1 MTAQQAVVTQK
12 PASDQ
17 DATFKI
23 LAIDSSTSMV
33 SLALTVD
40 QRVVAEANFCADRTL
55 SARLV
60 PEIERLTAL
69 AGFAITDLNLF
80 AASIGPGSF
89 TGVRGGVATI
99 QGLALACGK
108 PCYGFS
114 SLALLA
120 MNFSLS
126 PYPVCPLLDARKSEV
141 YGGLYDCSG
150 SLPVPLLKECVLP
163 PVDLLDLIRSATDQP
178 VIFAGDGAQ
187 RYQDVIESRLGE
199 QARLAPFQL
208 HSSRAAHGALLALDA
223 SRSGQLLAPANLLPL
238 YLRASDAELNRI
250 SKMSAGQTLFSGSK

>member
-1 MTAQQAVVTQK
+1 MTAQHSAVTQD

-17 DATFKI
+17 ASTCKI

-33 SLALTVD
+33 SLALTVGR
-40 QRVVAEANFCADRTL
+40 RVVAEASFCADRTL

-60 PEIERLTAL
+60 PEIEHLVAL
-69 AGFAITDLNLF
+69 AGLAITDLDLF
-80 AASIGPGSF
+80 AASVGPGSF

-141 YGGLYDCSG
+141 YAGLYDCSG
-150 SLPVPLLKECVLP
+150 PIPVPLMKECVLP
-163 PVDLLDLIRSATDQP
+163 PSDLLELIRTATDQP
-178 VIFAGDGAQ
+178 VIFAGDGAL
-187 RYQDVIESRLGE
+187 RYRDMVQGDLGE
-199 QARLAPFQL
+199 QARMAPFQL

-223 SRSGQLLAPANLLPL
+223 FRHGQVVAPSQLLPV
-238 YLRASDAELNRI
+238 YLRASDAEINRNA
-250 SKMSAGQTLFSGSK
+250 KMSVRHPPV

>member
-1 MTAQQAVVTQK
+1 MTAQQTGVTK
-12 PASDQ
+12 GTASDQ
-17 DATFKI
+17 AATYKI
-23 LAIDSSTSMV
+23 LAIDSSTSMI

-40 QRVVAEANFCADRTL
+40 QSVAAEASFCADRTL
-55 SARLV
+55 SSRLV
-60 PEIERLTAL
+60 PEIEHLAAL
-69 AGFAITDLNLF
+69 AGFAISDLDLF
-80 AASIGPGSF
+80 AASVGPGSF

-150 SLPVPLLKECVLP
+150 PLPVPLLKECVLP
-163 PVDLLDLIRSATDQP
+163 PADLLELIRFATDQP
-178 VIFAGDGAQ
+178 IIFAGDGAL
-187 RYQDVIESRLGE
+187 RYRELIVNGLGE
-199 QARLAPFQL
+199 QARMAPFQL

-223 SRSGQLLAPANLLPL
+223 RRRGQLVAPEMLLPV
-238 YLRASDAELNRI
+238 YLRASDAEINRI
-250 SKMSAGQTLFSGSK
+250 AKMSAGHP

>member
-1 MTAQQAVVTQK
+1 MTAQYSAVTKDPV
-12 PASDQ
+12 SDQ
-17 DATFKI
+17 GSTFKI
-23 LAIDSSTSMV
+23 LAIDSSTSMI

-40 QRVVAEANFCADRTL
+40 QRVAAEASFCADRTL
-55 SARLV
+55 SSRLV
-60 PEIERLTAL
+60 PEIERLVAL
-69 AGFAITDLNLF
+69 AGFAISDLDLF
-80 AASIGPGSF
+80 AASVGPGSF

-108 PCYGFS
+108 PCCGFS

-150 SLPVPLLKECVLP
+150 PLPVPLLKECVLP
-163 PVDLLDLIRSATDQP
+163 PADLLDLIRTATDQP
-178 VIFAGDGAQ
+178 IIFTGDGAL
-187 RYQDVIESRLGE
+187 RYREMVLDNLGE

-223 SRSGQLLAPANLLPL
+223 FRLGQVVAPSRLLPV

-250 SKMSAGQTLFSGSK
+250 AKISAGHPSV